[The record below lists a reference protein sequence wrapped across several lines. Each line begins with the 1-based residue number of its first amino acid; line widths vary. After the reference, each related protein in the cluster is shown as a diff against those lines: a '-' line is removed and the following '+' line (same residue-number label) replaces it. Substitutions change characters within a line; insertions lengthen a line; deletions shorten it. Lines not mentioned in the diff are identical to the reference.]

1 MTIRVLIADD
11 QELVRTGF
19 RVIVNAE
26 PDMEVVGEAADG
38 NEAVSQVRVLRP
50 DVVLMDIRM
59 PHLDGLDATRSI
71 ARDPDLAAT
80 RVLILTTF
88 EVDEYVFEAVRAG
101 ASGFLLKECE
111 PNELLQA
118 VRVVARGD
126 ALLAPSVTRKL
137 IAAFAAQ
144 PARSNVPPSALAELT
159 DRERQVMKLVATGR
173 SNDEIAEALVITP
186 ATAKHTSAA

>member
-1 MTIRVLIADD
+1 VIRVLLADD
-11 QELVRTGF
+11 HALLRGAF
-19 RVIVNAE
+19 RVLLARE